1 MGKHVV
7 ILGVFL
13 QGYHLLSN
21 QGITMERNRRILIM
35 VALPLFFLSAIL
47 VATSGGWEIGEA
59 DTHTSEVGPTLVG
72 TVEKV
77 TDNEGKI
84 YLVATYE
91 HDGLYY
97 QLKFFISGENAI
109 YKQYEKNSTTGK
121 NEFKPVKFCTD
132 SNLSTKSDRQ
142 DICLALPG
150 SIEFGDKTYTVQ
162 YDGILIMKSDSAIKT
177 VVFDG
182 NPNLVSNNT
191 KPTLSRTSVTKVV
204 FLGSPTFSTDYVLT
218 KTVKNPDNIA
228 SCITPLQNVVFKS
241 HIEAVPSTLIFKGNN
256 ETHGELNISFESSV
270 GEIPLSMNAFT
281 IFSGAASDS
290 KLTYSFGANS
300 SKPVKIIASDYSSWM
315 NVSLVIDVNSSYW
328 NDYIA
333 HGELAGSYIV
343 GKESADSL
351 VNFIKDGRLKVC
363 GNPTHA
369 ITGTVSE
376 GGAISFPERAS
387 FRQTVTVI
395 PSPEEGYILGTLEIT
410 CGGKTSTIV
419 GPSYSFEMPDA
430 DVSISATFIKV
441 IPLVVKATSSG
452 SEVSMDIS
460 VSGKQNGVSP
470 ASISAYVK
478 YEGNATGDRFVRMNV
493 PIINYSGQFE
503 TELVASMSAFTP
515 VECLIQIFSDSG
527 DLLTQKVVAV
537 ESR

>member
-1 MGKHVV
+1 
-7 ILGVFL
+7 
-13 QGYHLLSN
+13 
-21 QGITMERNRRILIM
+21 MELNRRILIIM
-35 VALPLFFLSAIL
+35 ALPLFFLSAIL

-59 DTHTSEVGPTLVG
+59 DSNTSEVGPTLIDVK
-72 TVEKV
+72 EE
-77 TDNEGKI
+77 TDNGKI
-84 YLVATYE
+84 YHVAKYE

-109 YKQYEKNSTTGK
+109 YQQFIENKIKT
-121 NEFKPVKFCTD
+121 VKFYTD
-132 SNLSTKSDRQ
+132 TDLSNESDRQ

-150 SIEFGDKTYTVQ
+150 SIQIGEKTYTVQ
-162 YDGILIMKSDSAIKT
+162 YNGIVISSKTAIKT

-182 NPNLVSNNT
+182 NPEFIKST
-191 KPTLSRTSVTKVV
+191 QPTLSSTAVTDVL
-204 FLGSPTFSTDYVLT
+204 FLGSPSFATGYMLT
-218 KTVKNPDNIA
+218 KPVRDANDESVNT
-228 SCITPLQNVVFKS
+228 TPLMNVVFKS
-241 HIEAVPSTLIFKGNN
+241 HVDVVPSDFISKGSGTR
-256 ETHGELNISFESSV
+256 ETRGELNISFESSV
-270 GEIPLSMNAFT
+270 GEIPLSMAAFT

-300 SKPVKIIASDYSSWM
+300 SKPVKIIASDYNSWM

-328 NDYIA
+328 RDDYIA

-351 VNFIKDGRLKVC
+351 DNFIKDGRLKVC
-363 GNPTHA
+363 GNPSHA

-376 GGAISFPERAS
+376 GGAISLPERAS
-387 FRQTVTVI
+387 FKQTVTVI
-395 PSPEEGYILGTLEIT
+395 PSPDEGYILGTLEISY
-410 CGGKTSTIV
+410 GGKTSTIV
-419 GPSYSFEMPDA
+419 GPSYSFEMPDT

-527 DLLTQKVVAV
+527 DLLTQEVVAV